1 MDDGGPHPGLSP
13 EVAARFAAAEA
24 AADGDTWEV
33 APHKETP
40 TKSLGAKNLL
50 ALFDEPGKAAE
61 APEPIPLEFQGEDLK
76 KDLPDAP
83 APRAASAY
91 RPALALWALAGFTA
105 LTSAAAFM
113 CGRRGGA
120 KAMCGQRMVTVP
132 RGRARRRV
140 LLRDDDDAKGLV
152 VAPPPARE
160 LFFHK
165 VLRHQDPAMDPA
177 DADAVVAALQARGG
191 RLAEAASVPEAER
204 EEALA
209 SFEKDYGAASRAHV
223 LDVRAHVL
231 GRVAGALDAQP
242 DLDLVDAVEAGA
254 ANGKY
259 EHAYERA
266 DVEGGPVATAGGFL
280 LNLRAHVMRGAD
292 GLLHQNPAM
301 DVEDVLAVK
310 ARAKQAKLAA
320 RGVGV
325 RR

>member
-1 MDDGGPHPGLSP
+1 
-13 EVAARFAAAEA
+13 
-24 AADGDTWEV
+24 
-33 APHKETP
+33 
-40 TKSLGAKNLL
+40 
-50 ALFDEPGKAAE
+50 
-61 APEPIPLEFQGEDLK
+61 
-76 KDLPDAP
+76 
-83 APRAASAY
+83 
-91 RPALALWALAGFTA
+91 
-105 LTSAAAFM
+105 M

-140 LLRDDDDAKGLV
+140 LLGDDDDAKGLV

-177 DADAVVAALQARGG
+177 DAAALQARGG

-242 DLDLVDAVEAGA
+242 DLDLVD
-254 ANGKY
+254 
-259 EHAYERA
+259 
-266 DVEGGPVATAGGFL
+266 VEGGPVATAGGFL

-310 ARAKQAKLAA
+310 ARTKQAKLAA

>member
-1 MDDGGPHPGLSP
+1 MDDGGPLSGALSP
-13 EVAARFAAAEA
+13 EVAARFAAAEENEA
-24 AADGDTWEV
+24 GDTWEV

-61 APEPIPLEFQGEDLK
+61 EPPIPLEFQGEDLK
-76 KDLPDAP
+76 AEQP

-120 KAMCGQRMVTVP
+120 KAVCGQRMVTVP

-140 LLRDDDDAKGLV
+140 LLGDDDDAKGLV

-177 DADAVVAALQARGG
+177 DADAVVAALQVRGG

-242 DLDLVDAVEAGA
+242 DLDLVDAVEAGSA
-254 ANGKY
+254 GKY

-310 ARAKQAKLAA
+310 ARTKQAKLAA

>member
-1 MDDGGPHPGLSP
+1 MASGALSP
-13 EVAARFAAAEA
+13 EVAARFAAAEENEA
-24 AADGDTWEV
+24 GDTWEV

-40 TKSLGAKNLL
+40 TKSLGAKKLL
-50 ALFDEPGKAAE
+50 SLFDEPQGEDLKA
-61 APEPIPLEFQGEDLK
+61 EPAIPLEFQGEDLK

-242 DLDLVDAVEAGA
+242 DLDLVDAVEAGSA
-254 ANGKY
+254 GKY

-310 ARAKQAKLAA
+310 ARTKQAKLAA

>member
-61 APEPIPLEFQGEDLK
+61 APEPAIPLEFQGEDLK
-76 KDLPDAP
+76 AEQP

-120 KAMCGQRMVTVP
+120 KAVCGQRMVTVP

-140 LLRDDDDAKGLV
+140 LLGDDDDAKGLV

-254 ANGKY
+254 AGGAY

-266 DVEGGPVATAGGFL
+266 DVESGPVATAGGFL

>member
-1 MDDGGPHPGLSP
+1 MASGALSP
-13 EVAARFAAAEA
+13 EVAARFAAAEENEA
-24 AADGDTWEV
+24 GDTWEV

-40 TKSLGAKNLL
+40 TKSLGAKKLL
-50 ALFDEPGKAAE
+50 SLFDEPEDLKAE

-76 KDLPDAP
+76 AEQP

-254 ANGKY
+254 APGKY

-310 ARAKQAKLAA
+310 ARTKQAKLAA

>member
-1 MDDGGPHPGLSP
+1 MATLSP
-13 EVAARFAAAEA
+13 EIAAKFAAAEA
-24 AADGDTWEV
+24 ADAGDTYEV

-40 TKSLGAKNLL
+40 RKSLGAKKLL
-50 ALFDEPGKAAE
+50 SLFDEPEGEDLKA
-61 APEPIPLEFQGEDLK
+61 EPAIPLEFQGEDLK

-254 ANGKY
+254 AGKY

-310 ARAKQAKLAA
+310 ARTKQAKLAA

>member
-1 MDDGGPHPGLSP
+1 
-13 EVAARFAAAEA
+13 
-24 AADGDTWEV
+24 
-33 APHKETP
+33 
-40 TKSLGAKNLL
+40 
-50 ALFDEPGKAAE
+50 
-61 APEPIPLEFQGEDLK
+61 
-76 KDLPDAP
+76 
-83 APRAASAY
+83 
-91 RPALALWALAGFTA
+91 
-105 LTSAAAFM
+105 M

-120 KAMCGQRMVTVP
+120 KAVCGQRMVTVP
-132 RGRARRRV
+132 RGRARHRV
-140 LLRDDDDAKGLV
+140 LLGDDDDAKGLV

-254 ANGKY
+254 AGGTY

-266 DVEGGPVATAGGFL
+266 DVESGPVATAGGFL

>member
-1 MDDGGPHPGLSP
+1 MASGALSP
-13 EVAARFAAAEA
+13 EVAARFAAAEENEA
-24 AADGDTWEV
+24 GDTWEV

-40 TKSLGAKNLL
+40 TKSLGAKKLL
-50 ALFDEPGKAAE
+50 SLFDEPEGEDLKA
-61 APEPIPLEFQGEDLK
+61 EPAIPLEFQGEDLK

-242 DLDLVDAVEAGA
+242 DLDLVDAVEAGSA
-254 ANGKY
+254 GKY

-310 ARAKQAKLAA
+310 ARTKQAKLAA

>member
-1 MDDGGPHPGLSP
+1 M
-13 EVAARFAAAEA
+13 
-24 AADGDTWEV
+24 
-33 APHKETP
+33 
-40 TKSLGAKNLL
+40 
-50 ALFDEPGKAAE
+50 
-61 APEPIPLEFQGEDLK
+61 
-76 KDLPDAP
+76 
-83 APRAASAY
+83 
-91 RPALALWALAGFTA
+91 
-105 LTSAAAFM
+105 
-113 CGRRGGA
+113 
-120 KAMCGQRMVTVP
+120 
-132 RGRARRRV
+132 
-140 LLRDDDDAKGLV
+140 
-152 VAPPPARE
+152 
-160 LFFHK
+160 
-165 VLRHQDPAMDPA
+165 
-177 DADAVVAALQARGG
+177 
-191 RLAEAASVPEAER
+191 PEAER

-254 ANGKY
+254 AGGAY

-266 DVEGGPVATAGGFL
+266 DVESGPVATAGGFL

-310 ARAKQAKLAA
+310 ARTKQAKLAA

>member
-1 MDDGGPHPGLSP
+1 MDDGGPCPGLSP

-50 ALFDEPGKAAE
+50 ALFDEPGKDLKQAE
-61 APEPIPLEFQGEDLK
+61 EPAIPLEFQGEDLK
-76 KDLPDAP
+76 AEQP

-120 KAMCGQRMVTVP
+120 KAVCGQRMVTVP

-140 LLRDDDDAKGLV
+140 LLGDDDDAKGLV

-177 DADAVVAALQARGG
+177 DADA
-191 RLAEAASVPEAER
+191 
-204 EEALA
+204 
-209 SFEKDYGAASRAHV
+209 
-223 LDVRAHVL
+223 
-231 GRVAGALDAQP
+231 
-242 DLDLVDAVEAGA
+242 
-254 ANGKY
+254 
-259 EHAYERA
+259 
-266 DVEGGPVATAGGFL
+266 
-280 LNLRAHVMRGAD
+280 
-292 GLLHQNPAM
+292 LLHQI
-301 DVEDVLAVK
+301 
-310 ARAKQAKLAA
+310 AA
-320 RGVGV
+320 E
-325 RR
+325 RRVVTEW